1 MRLTTKIILGI
12 ILSILIVSLLFIIGF
27 SFSERGNY
35 DNPYSHEISIPQD
48 NPVGINVESYRV
60 IVLEEDKAGIVLE
73 EKVNGIMHI
82 FLSYSKNNSLTLNS
96 ITSGEENKLFIP
108 EALYDL
114 ISAKTDNDTLTIQI
128 KTYELRK
135 KYSKEGGKEY
145 MSFSGIN
152 FCLYTS
158 NVDIIN
164 HLDNFSTQVINI
176 ETDSMKI
183 VSNGDVL
190 IESCKVIGIDPDMY
204 KNYSKLTV
212 KNSVV
217 QTIYIDLDYIRNLDI
232 EGCDIE
238 VENITGSGK
247 HNIKQ
252 HRNETGKINWY
263 PKNKDAVLSITLPGD
278 TMQMVLQ

>member
-48 NPVGINVESYRV
+48 NPVGINVEPYRV

-114 ISAKTDNDTLTIQI
+114 IAAKTDNDTLTIQI
-128 KTYELRK
+128 KTDELRK
-135 KYSKEGGKEY
+135 KYGKDGKKY
-145 MSFSGIN
+145 MSLSGIN

-158 NVDIIN
+158 NVDVIN
-164 HLDNFSTQVINI
+164 HLNNFSTQVSNI
-176 ETDSMKI
+176 ETDSIKI
-183 VSNGDVL
+183 VSNGNIL
-190 IESCKVIGIDPDMY
+190 IESCKSVVIEPVSH
-204 KNYSKLTV
+204 KSNSTLTV
-212 KNSVV
+212 QNSVAK
-217 QTIYIDLDYIRNLDI
+217 TIHLDLDIIRNWYI
-232 EGCDIE
+232 EECNIE
-238 VENITGSGK
+238 VQNITGSGK
-247 HNIKQ
+247 HNIRQYRK
-252 HRNETGKINWY
+252 ETGKINWY
-263 PKNKDAVLSITLPGD
+263 PKNENAELNITIPGD
-278 TMQMVLQ
+278 TMQIVLQ